1 MKRKKWLLLILAL
14 FILVFFLYDQN
25 NHLTKSTY
33 TITSDKLPAD
43 FEDYK
48 ILQLSDLHNKSFG
61 QNQQKLVDK
70 VKESE
75 PDIIVITG
83 DIIDERRY
91 DEEPALT
98 LAEEMVQ
105 LSPVYYVS
113 GNHEMRSGKYD
124 GLKSKLSEIGVTVLT
139 NETTLISHN
148 NASIQLAGVEDP
160 SPSDAF
166 TTGANLQQAFNAAE
180 SDLFTVLLA
189 HRPEW
194 FSLYREYQPDL
205 ILSGHAHGGQIRL
218 PFVGGLVA
226 PNQGL
231 FPEYTSGVH
240 EVDGSSLVVSRGLG
254 NSLFPFRIFNRPEI
268 VEIVLKTN

>member
-1 MKRKKWLLLILAL
+1 MKRKKWLLLLIVIPFLI
-14 FILVFFLYDQN
+14 FYLYDQN
-25 NHLTKSTY
+25 NTLTKSSY
-33 TITSDKLPAD
+33 TVRSDKIPDSFDD
-43 FEDYK
+43 FK
-48 ILQLSDLHNKSFG
+48 VVHLSDLHNKSFG

-105 LSPVYYVS
+105 LAPVYYVS

-124 GLKSKLSEIGVTVLT
+124 GLIDIGINVLT
-139 NETTLISHN
+139 NETTLISN
-148 NASIQLAGVEDP
+148 NDASIQLAVIEDP
-160 SPSDAF
+160 SPSNAI
-166 TTGANLQQAFNAAE
+166 TVENNLQQTFKEAE
-180 SDLFTVLLA
+180 NSQFTLLLA

-218 PFVGGLVA
+218 PLIGGLVA

-231 FPEYTSGVH
+231 FPEYTSGIH
-240 EVDGSSLVVSRGLG
+240 EVDGSSLIVSRGLG
-254 NSLFPFRIFNRPEI
+254 NSLFPFRVFNRPEI
-268 VEIVLKTN
+268 VEVVLKTN

>member
-1 MKRKKWLLLILAL
+1 MKRKKWLLILPAL
-14 FILVFFLYDQN
+14 FILIFFLYDQN
-25 NHLTKSTY
+25 NRLTKSTY
-33 TITSDKLPAD
+33 TITAENIPEA

-61 QNQQKLVDK
+61 QNQQRLVDE
-70 VKESE
+70 VKASE
-75 PDIIVITG
+75 PDLIVITG

-98 LAEEMVQ
+98 LADEMVQ
-105 LSPVYYVS
+105 IAPVYYVS
-113 GNHEMRSGKYD
+113 GNHEMRSGKYK
-124 GLKSKLSEIGVTVLT
+124 GLKSKLSEIGVSVLT
-139 NETTLISHN
+139 NETTLISQN
-148 NASIQLAGVEDP
+148 NTSIQLAGIEDP

-166 TTGANLQQAFNAAE
+166 TTVANLQQAFNEAE
-180 SDLFTVLLA
+180 SDPFTVLLA

-205 ILSGHAHGGQIRL
+205 IFSGHAHGGQIRL
-218 PFVGGLVA
+218 PFIGGLVA

-240 EVDGSSLVVSRGLG
+240 AVDGSSLVVSRGLG
-254 NSLFPFRIFNRPEI
+254 NSLFPFRVFNRPEI
-268 VEIVLKTN
+268 VEVVLNTN